1 MQLAHQTVYVLSICT
16 PLRAAGAQE
25 LGALQELQ
33 GATELEYNG
42 DSWCT
47 ENTQMICMREAAA

>member
-16 PLRAAGAQE
+16 PLLAAGAHE

-42 DSWCT
+42 DSWC
-47 ENTQMICMREAAA
+47 R